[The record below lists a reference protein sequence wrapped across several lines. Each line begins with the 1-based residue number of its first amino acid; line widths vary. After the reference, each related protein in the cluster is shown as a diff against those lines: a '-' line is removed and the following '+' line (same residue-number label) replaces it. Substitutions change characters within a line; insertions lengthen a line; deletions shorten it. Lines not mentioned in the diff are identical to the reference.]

1 MIPLDPSNIICHAA
15 INLQFFPRHPDK
27 KQYSSCR
34 SVFRTQ
40 AHRAGRP
47 GTHDSL
53 FTPDSNAAHVLRIS
67 LLRPLD
73 DPEFA

>member
-15 INLQFFPRHPDK
+15 INLQFFPRRRGK

-53 FTPDSNAAHVLRIS
+53 FAPDSNAAPVLHIS
-67 LLRPLD
+67 LLRHLD
-73 DPEFA
+73 DPQFA